1 MSLGY
6 ITVNEFPRCS
16 LVEWGA
22 RKADLL
28 ERQLLAQMRSAGCLE
43 QCPSLR
49 AKRMTYTRPEFF
61 HFEP

>member
-16 LVEWGA
+16 LVEWGV

-28 ERQLLAQMRSAGCLE
+28 ERQLLAHRVDPGIDQEGRY
-43 QCPSLR
+43 R
-49 AKRMTYTRPEFF
+49 RVT
-61 HFEP
+61 